1 MSETAT
7 NRRKRVSFADVAN
20 TPVSSVMTVH
30 GLNGDEMK
38 QRWFLP
44 RDFTTFRKNAK
55 QIAKLANR
63 SAINGLLEDSIAP
76 KTSPDC
82 QNIDPLILW
91 CRHAHS
97 RRGLELLV
105 SKEHN
110 NYRCERR
117 KQLIQSVLS
126 TQATLKSEQQC
137 EVTSIEEQLAD
148 VSMML
153 SGDATAFA
161 QRMGRADAEAATTSI
176 EIEHLSPSL
185 RNNSYQHRRPKIGG
199 DGFEQNE
206 ISENLRFVT
215 SRQSTYRQS
224 RRKTLFSH

>member
-1 MSETAT
+1 MIETAT

-20 TPVSSVMTVH
+20 TPVSSVITVH

-63 SAINGLLEDSIAP
+63 SVVNGLLEDSFAP
-76 KTSPDC
+76 KTSPEC
-82 QNIDPLILW
+82 QNADPLILW

-126 TQATLKSEQQC
+126 TQATLKSEQQYDA
-137 EVTSIEEQLAD
+137 TSIEEQLAD
-148 VSMML
+148 ISMTL
-153 SGDATAFA
+153 SGDATTFA
-161 QRMGRADAEAATTSI
+161 QRMGLADAEAATTSI
-176 EIEHLSPSL
+176 EIKHLSPSL
-185 RNNSYQHRRPKIGG
+185 RNNSYKCCRPMITRRGS
-199 DGFEQNE
+199 DSFEQHE
-206 ISENLRFVT
+206 ISENLHFVT
-215 SRQSTYRQS
+215 SHQSIYR
-224 RRKTLFSH
+224 